1 MKFSADESGYQIS
14 VQVPAKFSKTEQ
26 DDSTMFYGNVLVMHT
41 GVNRN
46 HSSLTESAAKKA
58 IQNLAYKPVLANFC
72 EIDGVRDFTS
82 HDFDIDE
89 NGNYV
94 YYEKQIG
101 CFTADK
107 AYMEKDLEHEGRM
120 NVFAKV
126 AIPRE
131 YTDAAEIIERK
142 NGTLVSVELGVN
154 ELSYDSKNNIL
165 LLEDVE
171 VMGLTCLGVDPSTGD
186 PVKEGMENAHI
197 QIEDFSVEANSVT
210 FNAQIINDIA
220 DAVMQR
226 IGNSLADS
234 SALYS
239 KEGGNDKLKFQEL
252 LEKYGKTVEDI
263 DFDYEAMSDEELEE
277 EFVKRFDD
285 PVDPDPTETPSD
297 QDAADAV
304 AALINALPETIEVDD
319 ESDITAAREAY
330 DALSDE
336 AKALVSAEVLSVLT
350 AAEASIGEIKAGIA
364 NQAAA
369 DTVTALIS
377 GLSATV
383 TLDDAD
389 DVVAAGQAYDGLT
402 AAQKELISSENTAKL
417 TAARETI
424 ATLLSEDDQPKKR
437 RQNNELVYTVDI
449 DGVVKEYSVSLIDKL
464 TALSTLVNNTYGEAD
479 NTYYDVD
486 AYDEEKYVIM
496 HDYWNNK
503 HYRQSYAV
511 KKDVYS
517 LKGDRVEVFAKYL
530 TADEITKLDNMKADY
545 AVATEK
551 LSKYEAEPEKMEIL
565 NSDDYSQIAD
575 TVEFAELK
583 NVEKHFDM
591 TVDELRDTCDK
602 MLLDFAKNNKL
613 SFKEITDKK
622 TVGVKQFGSP
632 KNKKPGRYGNLF
644 KK

>member
-1 MKFSADESGYQIS
+1 
-14 VQVPAKFSKTEQ
+14 
-26 DDSTMFYGNVLVMHT
+26 MHT
-41 GVNRN
+41 GLNRN
-46 HSSLTESAAKKA
+46 HSSLTEAAAKKA

-89 NGNYV
+89 NGNYI
-94 YYEKQIG
+94 YFEKQIG

-107 AYMEKDLEHEGRM
+107 AYMEKDKEHEDRM

-171 VMGLTCLGVDPSTGD
+171 VMGLTCLGVDPNTGD

-197 QIEDFSVEANSVT
+197 QIEDFSMESNSVT
-210 FNAQIINDIA
+210 INAQIINDIA
-220 DAVMQR
+220 DAVMQK

-234 SALYS
+234 SALYY

-252 LEKYGKTVEDI
+252 LKKYGKTVEDI
-263 DFDYEAMSDEELEE
+263 DFEYESMSDEELEE

-285 PVDPDPTETPSD
+285 PNPEPDPEQTETPSA

-304 AALINALPETIEVDD
+304 AALINALPETIDIDD
-319 ESDITAAREAY
+319 DSDITAAREAY

-336 AKALVSAEVLSVLT
+336 AKALISEEVLAILT
-350 AAEASIGEIKAGIA
+350 AAEASIGEIKAAIA

-369 DTVTALIS
+369 DAVTALIDA
-377 GLSATV
+377 LSEPI
-383 TLDDAD
+383 TLDNAEA
-389 DVVAAGQAYDGLT
+389 VTAAGQAYDGLT
-402 AAQKELISSENTAKL
+402 PAQRELISAEDTEKL
-417 TAARETI
+417 SNARGTI
-424 ATLLSEDDQPKKR
+424 ANLLSDDKPTKKR
-437 RQNNELVYTVDI
+437 KQNNELVYTVEI

-464 TALSTLVNNTYGEAD
+464 TALSTLVNNTYSEAD

-530 TADEITKLDNMKADY
+530 TADEIAKLDNMKADY
-545 AVATEK
+545 AVVIEK
-551 LSKYEAEPEKMEIL
+551 LGKYEAEPEKMEIL
-565 NSDDYSQIAD
+565 NSDDYSQIAE
-575 TVEFAELK
+575 TAEFTELRK
-583 NVEKHFDM
+583 VEKHFDM
-591 TVDELRDTCDK
+591 TVDEVRDACDK
-602 MLLDFAKNNKL
+602 MLLDFAKGNKL
-613 SFKEITDKK
+613 SFKETDNKK
-622 TVGVKQFGSP
+622 TVGAKQFGSP